1 MPSPFDDLRTR
12 RRSPRVPAIL
22 TGVVLVG
29 LVVVQMGVGGPFF
42 SFSSTRECR
51 AAVTRDGH
59 DLSENPVEAV
69 VRASRSSYPC
79 AEHVTIAP
87 VSDPAAVRTGAERAV
102 EEGGPLLVVSGD
114 DIDPS
119 VMMELTRLEPDRVTL
134 VGLRDPARS
143 QLEELEVE
151 IDLADVDGAALGP
164 ALSEAKGGPVFLLD
178 STASAVLPAIE
189 VVAAQTDGKVLVA
202 EEIDL
207 ADIPDPT
214 RLVIESSS
222 ALRLVGGFDPTTA
235 WQVELVRSDSELPG
249 GGVTLF
255 PQKRLVGFYG
265 TPGTDDLGVL
275 GEQGPAETHALMT
288 DAIAGY
294 GADGVEVVP
303 MFEIITT
310 VASAGPGP
318 DGDYSDEMSIETLQ
332 PWIDYAA
339 DNGIYVVLDLQS
351 GRTDFLTQARRYE
364 SLLRLPHVGLAL
376 DPEWRLGPDQIHLEQ
391 IGTVDASE
399 INAVSEWLAAIVR
412 EEVLPQKLFLVH
424 QFRDSMIT
432 NREEIAT
439 PDELAVVLQMDG
451 QGPFPTKVVTWNG
464 LTSNWNPDRGY
475 LWGWKNFYDE
485 DVPRATP
492 AEVLELWPVPVFIS
506 YQ

>member
-22 TGVVLVG
+22 TGVVIVG
-29 LVVVQMGVGGPFF
+29 LVVVQLGGSGPFF

-51 AAVTRDGH
+51 AVVARDGH
-59 DLSENPVEAV
+59 DLSEDPVEAV
-69 VRASRSSYPC
+69 VRASSSSFPC

-114 DIDPS
+114 EIDPE
-119 VMMELTRLEPDRVTL
+119 VITELIRLEPERVTL
-134 VGLRDPARS
+134 VGLGDPARS
-143 QLEELEVE
+143 QLAALDVEV
-151 IDLADVDGAALGP
+151 DRADVDGAALGP
-164 ALSEAKGGPVFLLD
+164 GLSEEKGGPVFLLD
-178 STASAVLPAIE
+178 STASVVLPAIE
-189 VVAAQTDGKVLVA
+189 VIARQTEGKVLVA
-202 EEIDL
+202 ADIDL
-207 ADIPDPT
+207 TDLPDPM

-235 WQVELVRSDSELPG
+235 WQVELVRSDVELPG
-249 GGVTLF
+249 GGMTLF
-255 PQKRLVGFYG
+255 PEKRLVGFYG

-275 GEQGPAETHALMT
+275 GEQGPAETHALMME
-288 DAIAGY
+288 AIAGY
-294 GADGVEVVP
+294 GADGVQVVP
-303 MFEIITT
+303 TFEIITT
-310 VASAGPGP
+310 VAAAGPGP
-318 DGDYSDEMSIETLQ
+318 DGDYSDEMSIDTLR

-339 DNGIYVVLDLQS
+339 ENDIYVVLDLQS
-351 GRTDFLTQARRYE
+351 GRTDFLTQAKRYE

-376 DPEWRLGPDQIHLEQ
+376 DPEWRLGPDQVHLEQ

-399 INAVSEWLAAIVR
+399 INAVSEWLAGIVR

-492 AEVLELWPVPVFIS
+492 AEVLELRPVPVFIS